1 MPDLTGFSNEP
12 TESSRPGLRGAAEDV
27 VTTHTTPRTALV
39 GRFEYTA
46 STGRWRWSDG
56 MFLIHGMAPGDVVPT
71 LAIMS
76 RHIHPEDRGR
86 VLDALGQCGVD
97 GLPFGCQ
104 YRLLDL
110 TGAERSV
117 TLTGAG
123 GSDDDTLRTVAGFLV
138 DITAAQ
144 RDAVALQV
152 NEELT
157 QALRSHAVI
166 DQAKGAL
173 MLGYGIDG
181 DAAFELLRWG
191 SQQRNVRL
199 LTLAERLVAAV
210 EAGGGLGSDTRQR
223 LDDFYFASLTDGAPE
238 PPVGLTTP
246 GLHTT
251 FDTKGEVPIVRV
263 QGPVDLA
270 TAHELTAAV
279 TQLMIKARQVGSMVV
294 DMRQVTHLGS
304 VGVSA
309 LTAAHRRSAAAGVK
323 MRIVL
328 SSGASLGLA
337 GAHGLDVLTAPA
349 GTSPELDQA
358 APTS

>member
-1 MPDLTGFSNEP
+1 M
-12 TESSRPGLRGAAEDV
+12 
-27 VTTHTTPRTALV
+27 
-39 GRFEYTA
+39 FE
-46 STGRWRWSDG
+46 
-56 MFLIHGMAPGDVVPT
+56 IHGMSPGDVVPT
-71 LAIMS
+71 LAIVS

-97 GLPFGCQ
+97 GEPFGCQ

-110 TGAERSV
+110 TGTERFV

-123 GSDDDTLRTVAGFLV
+123 TADGDTLRTVTGFLV
-138 DITAAQ
+138 DSTAAQ
-144 RDAVALQV
+144 RDAVAHQV

-166 DQAKGAL
+166 DQAKGAF

-223 LDDFYFASLTDGAPE
+223 LDDFYFASLTDGVPE
-238 PPVGLTTP
+238 PPAARPVPSLDV
-246 GLHTT
+246 T
-251 FDTKGEVPIVRV
+251 FDTTGDAPVVRV
-263 QGPVDLA
+263 EGPVDLA

-279 TQLMIKARQVGSMVV
+279 TQLMIKAREVGEMVV
-294 DMRQVTHLGS
+294 DLRQVTHLGS

-309 LTAAHRRSAAAGVK
+309 LSAAHRRSAAAGVK

-328 SSGASLGLA
+328 SPGTSLGLA
-337 GAHGLDVLTAPA
+337 GAHGLDVVTAPA
-349 GTSPELDQA
+349 GASGLDRTV
-358 APTS
+358 PTS

>member
-1 MPDLTGFSNEP
+1 MPTP
-12 TESSRPGLRGAAEDV
+12 
-27 VTTHTTPRTALV
+27 HTTPAQV
-39 GRFEYTA
+39 GRFRYTA
-46 STGRWRWSDG
+46 PTGRWWWSDG
-56 MFLIHGMAPGDVVPT
+56 TFRIHGMAPGEVVPT
-71 LAIMS
+71 LALIS

-97 GLPFGCQ
+97 GEPFGCQ

-110 TGAERSV
+110 GGAEHSV

-123 GSDDDTLRTVAGFLV
+123 EPDDSGLRTVTGFLV
-138 DITAAQ
+138 DVTASQ
-144 RDAVALQV
+144 RDAVAHRV

-166 DQAKGAL
+166 DQAKGAF

-210 EAGGGLGSDTRQR
+210 EVGGGLGSDTRQR
-223 LDDFYFASLTDGAPE
+223 LDDFFFASLSDASQETAR
-238 PPVGLTTP
+238 TSP
-246 GLHTT
+246 GLDIA
-251 FDTKGEVPIVRV
+251 FDTSGDVPVVRV
-263 QGPVDLA
+263 EGPVDLA

-279 TQLMIKARQVGSMVV
+279 TQLMIKARETGEMVV
-294 DMRQVTHLGS
+294 DLRDVSHLGS

-309 LTAAHRRSAAAGVK
+309 LTAAHRRSAAAGVR

-328 SSGASLGLA
+328 SPGTSLGLA
-337 GAHGLDVLTAPA
+337 GAHGLDVISAP
-349 GTSPELDQA
+349 TDRSTDRDRLDQVA
-358 APTS
+358 Q

>member
-1 MPDLTGFSNEP
+1 MPTP
-12 TESSRPGLRGAAEDV
+12 HPRPAQ
-27 VTTHTTPRTALV
+27 V
-39 GRFEYTA
+39 GRFQYTA
-46 STGRWRWSDG
+46 STGRWWWSDG
-56 MFLIHGMAPGDVVPT
+56 MFQIHGMSPGDVVPT
-71 LAIMS
+71 LAIVS

-86 VLDALGQCGVD
+86 VLDVLGQCGVD
-97 GLPFGCQ
+97 GEPFGCQ

-110 TGAERSV
+110 TGTERFV

-123 GSDDDTLRTVAGFLV
+123 VADGDTLRTVTGFLV
-138 DITAAQ
+138 DTTAAQ
-144 RDAVALQV
+144 RDAVAHQV

-166 DQAKGAL
+166 DQAKGAF

-210 EAGGGLGSDTRQR
+210 ESGGGLGSDTRQR
-223 LDDFYFASLTDGAPE
+223 LDDFYFASLTDGVPE
-238 PPVGLTTP
+238 PPVARTTP
-246 GLHTT
+246 GLDTT
-251 FDTKGEVPIVRV
+251 FDTTGDVPAVRV
-263 QGPVDLA
+263 EGPVDLA

-279 TQLMIKARQVGSMVV
+279 TQLMIKAREVGAMVV
-294 DMRQVTHLGS
+294 DLRQVTHLGS

-309 LTAAHRRSAAAGVK
+309 LSAAHRRSAAAGVK

-328 SSGASLGLA
+328 SPGASLGLA
-337 GAHGLDVLTAPA
+337 GAHGLDVVSATA
-349 GTSPELDQA
+349 DQVS
-358 APTS
+358 PTS